1 MRLLAF
7 LAALAALAATALAG
21 QELWQIW
28 QDPVPE
34 RAVPAAAARA
44 EAPPPDPRSAAP
56 PRDWPPLFGT
66 RVVPEPQPPAPP
78 PPAPEPQPPAPP
90 APPIESL
97 GYSLKGVVSDGAS
110 RWAIVSHPT
119 GEALLK
125 VGDPLGEAYTVTAID
140 VQGLWG
146 VSSPGAEPQ
155 LLGFA
160 K

>member
-1 MRLLAF
+1 MEDHLVISAGGFNRDQLLPDIGEDALGRLQL
-7 LAALAALAATALAG
+7 L
-21 QELWQIW
+21 
-28 QDPVPE
+28 
-34 RAVPAAAARA
+34 RA
-44 EAPPPDPRSAAP
+44 
-56 PRDWPPLFGT
+56 
-66 RVVPEPQPPAPP
+66 
-78 PPAPEPQPPAPP
+78 PAPEPQPPAPP

>member
-1 MRLLAF
+1 M
-7 LAALAALAATALAG
+7 AAT
-21 QELWQIW
+21 QII
-28 QDPVPE
+28 
-34 RAVPAAAARA
+34 ATGMNTA
-44 EAPPPDPRSAAP
+44 ST
-56 PRDWPPLFGT
+56 T
-66 RVVPEPQPPAPP
+66 RMNHA
-78 PPAPEPQPPAPP
+78 APP